1 MNDLSQDVLKKLAKL
16 QQIKNYNTLSKEN
29 LMYALL
35 RSQNPN
41 EENYIKHI
49 TNDINITELD
59 NEIRAKIND
68 IKVIGT
74 RLDNV
79 LTKARRE
86 VVINKDGSKSIVTP
100 RNKITKE
107 LYESLKKLND
117 KKRNA
122 RLRKSQKDDKMIK
135 KIIKR

>member
-41 EENYIKHI
+41 EDNYMKHI

-86 VVINKDGSKSIVTP
+86 VVINKD
-100 RNKITKE
+100 
-107 LYESLKKLND
+107 
-117 KKRNA
+117 
-122 RLRKSQKDDKMIK
+122 
-135 KIIKR
+135 

>member
-41 EENYIKHI
+41 EDNYIKHI

-68 IKVIGT
+68 IKVIGM

-86 VVINKDGSKSIVTP
+86 VFINKD
-100 RNKITKE
+100 
-107 LYESLKKLND
+107 
-117 KKRNA
+117 
-122 RLRKSQKDDKMIK
+122 
-135 KIIKR
+135 

>member
-86 VVINKDGSKSIVTP
+86 VVINKD
-100 RNKITKE
+100 
-107 LYESLKKLND
+107 
-117 KKRNA
+117 
-122 RLRKSQKDDKMIK
+122 
-135 KIIKR
+135 

>member
-41 EENYIKHI
+41 EDNYIKHI

-68 IKVIGT
+68 IKVIGM

-86 VVINKDGSKSIVTP
+86 VVINKD
-100 RNKITKE
+100 
-107 LYESLKKLND
+107 
-117 KKRNA
+117 
-122 RLRKSQKDDKMIK
+122 
-135 KIIKR
+135 

>member
-1 MNDLSQDVLKKLAKL
+1 MNELSQDVLKKLAKL
-16 QQIKNYNTLSKEN
+16 QQIKNYNTLSKGN

-41 EENYIKHI
+41 EDNYIKHI

-86 VVINKDGSKSIVTP
+86 VVINKD
-100 RNKITKE
+100 
-107 LYESLKKLND
+107 
-117 KKRNA
+117 
-122 RLRKSQKDDKMIK
+122 
-135 KIIKR
+135 

>member
-41 EENYIKHI
+41 EDNYIKHI

-86 VVINKDGSKSIVTP
+86 VVINKD
-100 RNKITKE
+100 
-107 LYESLKKLND
+107 
-117 KKRNA
+117 
-122 RLRKSQKDDKMIK
+122 
-135 KIIKR
+135 

>member
-1 MNDLSQDVLKKLAKL
+1 MKDLSQDVLKKLANL

-41 EENYIKHI
+41 EDNYIKHI

-68 IKVIGT
+68 IKVIGM

-86 VVINKDGSKSIVTP
+86 VVINKD
-100 RNKITKE
+100 
-107 LYESLKKLND
+107 
-117 KKRNA
+117 
-122 RLRKSQKDDKMIK
+122 
-135 KIIKR
+135 

>member
-1 MNDLSQDVLKKLAKL
+1 MNDLSQDVLKKVAKL

-86 VVINKDGSKSIVTP
+86 VVINKD
-100 RNKITKE
+100 
-107 LYESLKKLND
+107 
-117 KKRNA
+117 
-122 RLRKSQKDDKMIK
+122 
-135 KIIKR
+135 

>member
-1 MNDLSQDVLKKLAKL
+1 MNDFSQDVLKKLAKL

-86 VVINKDGSKSIVTP
+86 VVINKD
-100 RNKITKE
+100 
-107 LYESLKKLND
+107 
-117 KKRNA
+117 
-122 RLRKSQKDDKMIK
+122 
-135 KIIKR
+135 

>member
-1 MNDLSQDVLKKLAKL
+1 
-16 QQIKNYNTLSKEN
+16 
-29 LMYALL
+29 MYALL

-41 EENYIKHI
+41 EDNYIKHI

-117 KKRNA
+117 KKRNT
-122 RLRKSQKDDKMIK
+122 RLRKSQKDNKMIK

>member
-68 IKVIGT
+68 TKVIGT

-86 VVINKDGSKSIVTP
+86 VVINKD
-100 RNKITKE
+100 
-107 LYESLKKLND
+107 
-117 KKRNA
+117 
-122 RLRKSQKDDKMIK
+122 
-135 KIIKR
+135 

>member
-1 MNDLSQDVLKKLAKL
+1 MNELSQDVLKKLAKL

-86 VVINKDGSKSIVTP
+86 VVINKD
-100 RNKITKE
+100 
-107 LYESLKKLND
+107 
-117 KKRNA
+117 
-122 RLRKSQKDDKMIK
+122 
-135 KIIKR
+135 